1 MAEAEHTVQSYDEDL
16 ERLTSLVSRMG
27 GLVESQIVRATRAMT
42 TRDSDIA
49 RSVIDRD
56 AEIDAMER
64 ELEGV
69 AVTVLALR
77 QPMAIDLRGIIGA
90 LRVAADLERM
100 GDLAANIAK
109 RSIALSQSREIGS
122 LWLLPGMASRVRT
135 MVTDVLDAYVQQD
148 VAKAERVWRGDR
160 DIDEMHNGLFRQLLT
175 YMIED
180 PRNITPCMHLAFA
193 AKNLERIAD
202 HATNVRRGGVL
213 PPDRRTQPGRTPEIR
228 RHGDLR
234 RRRGGAVRVRPSV
247 LLVEDEE
254 DIVTMLRYN
263 LEREG
268 FAVRA
273 TGDGEEALA
282 MVAEAPPDVAI
293 LDWMLPSVS
302 GLEICRSLRR
312 SPATRSLPVIMLTAR
327 AEEEDRVRGLDSG
340 ADDYVPKP
348 FSPRELVAR
357 VRAVLR
363 RARPALG
370 AARLAH
376 ADIEMD
382 LETFRVYRGGRRID
396 PGADRIPPSAPL
408 PRTPAPRV
416 QPRTIARCGVG
427 TRHLRRVAHRRRAH
441 PAPAQGAQRRRR
453 TGRDPHRA
461 FGRLCAGGHR

>member
-49 RSVIDRD
+49 RSVIARD

-64 ELEGV
+64 ELESV

-148 VAKAERVWRGDR
+148 VAKAERVWQSDR

-202 HATNVRRGGVL
+202 HATNV
-213 PPDRRTQPGRTPEIR
+213 
-228 RHGDLR
+228 
-234 RRRGGAVRVRPSV
+234 
-247 LLVEDEE
+247 
-254 DIVTMLRYN
+254 
-263 LEREG
+263 
-268 FAVRA
+268 
-273 TGDGEEALA
+273 
-282 MVAEAPPDVAI
+282 AEAVCFRQTGERDMGERPKSD
-293 LDWMLPSVS
+293 DT
-302 GLEICRSLRR
+302 
-312 SPATRSLPVIMLTAR
+312 ATFAG
-327 AEEEDRVRGLDSG
+327 D
-340 ADDYVPKP
+340 
-348 FSPRELVAR
+348 
-357 VRAVLR
+357 
-363 RARPALG
+363 G
-370 AARLAH
+370 AAR
-376 ADIEMD
+376 
-382 LETFRVYRGGRRID
+382 
-396 PGADRIPPSAPL
+396 
-408 PRTPAPRV
+408 
-416 QPRTIARCGVG
+416 
-427 TRHLRRVAHRRRAH
+427 
-441 PAPAQGAQRRRR
+441 
-453 TGRDPHRA
+453 
-461 FGRLCAGGHR
+461 

>member
-64 ELEGV
+64 ELESV

-148 VAKAERVWRGDR
+148 VAKAERVWQSDR

-202 HATNVRRGGVL
+202 HATNVA
-213 PPDRRTQPGRTPEIR
+213 E
-228 RHGDLR
+228 
-234 RRRGGAVRVRPSV
+234 AVCFRQTGERDMGERPKS
-247 LLVEDEE
+247 D
-254 DIVTMLRYN
+254 DTAT
-263 LEREG
+263 
-268 FAVRA
+268 FA
-273 TGDGEEALA
+273 GDG
-282 MVAEAPPDVAI
+282 
-293 LDWMLPSVS
+293 
-302 GLEICRSLRR
+302 
-312 SPATRSLPVIMLTAR
+312 
-327 AEEEDRVRGLDSG
+327 
-340 ADDYVPKP
+340 
-348 FSPRELVAR
+348 
-357 VRAVLR
+357 
-363 RARPALG
+363 
-370 AARLAH
+370 AA
-376 ADIEMD
+376 
-382 LETFRVYRGGRRID
+382 
-396 PGADRIPPSAPL
+396 
-408 PRTPAPRV
+408 
-416 QPRTIARCGVG
+416 Q
-427 TRHLRRVAHRRRAH
+427 
-441 PAPAQGAQRRRR
+441 
-453 TGRDPHRA
+453 
-461 FGRLCAGGHR
+461 

>member
-27 GLVESQIVRATRAMT
+27 GLVENQIVRATRAMT

-64 ELEGV
+64 ELESV

-148 VAKAERVWRGDR
+148 VAKAERVWQSDR

-175 YMIED
+175 YMMED

-202 HATNVRRGGVL
+202 HATNVA
-213 PPDRRTQPGRTPEIR
+213 E
-228 RHGDLR
+228 
-234 RRRGGAVRVRPSV
+234 AVCFRQTGERDMGERPKS
-247 LLVEDEE
+247 D
-254 DIVTMLRYN
+254 DTAT
-263 LEREG
+263 
-268 FAVRA
+268 FA
-273 TGDGEEALA
+273 GDGA
-282 MVAEAPPDVAI
+282 
-293 LDWMLPSVS
+293 
-302 GLEICRSLRR
+302 
-312 SPATRSLPVIMLTAR
+312 
-327 AEEEDRVRGLDSG
+327 
-340 ADDYVPKP
+340 
-348 FSPRELVAR
+348 
-357 VRAVLR
+357 
-363 RARPALG
+363 
-370 AARLAH
+370 
-376 ADIEMD
+376 
-382 LETFRVYRGGRRID
+382 GR
-396 PGADRIPPSAPL
+396 
-408 PRTPAPRV
+408 
-416 QPRTIARCGVG
+416 
-427 TRHLRRVAHRRRAH
+427 
-441 PAPAQGAQRRRR
+441 
-453 TGRDPHRA
+453 
-461 FGRLCAGGHR
+461 